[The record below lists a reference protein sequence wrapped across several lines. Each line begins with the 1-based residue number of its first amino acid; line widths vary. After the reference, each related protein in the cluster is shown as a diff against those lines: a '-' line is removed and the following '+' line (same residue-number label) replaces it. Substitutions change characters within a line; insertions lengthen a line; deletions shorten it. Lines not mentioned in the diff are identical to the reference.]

1 MSNARNI
8 SKADS
13 RFVNATGDTIS
24 GIVNNESKVGIK
36 VGSSP
41 DTNLEV
47 ATRYSYNYTEN
58 MAIKVRNSESNYNN
72 HMYLGSI
79 GSSMI
84 IDGARYY
91 GGGAYLFEDS
101 EASMIQM
108 NNGATNFHART
119 GATAGGSSYSF
130 PKVMGIDN
138 SGRVT
143 MPYQP
148 SFRAHT
154 FTPISSAGT
163 IIYTTTAHNIGN
175 HYNTSNGVFTAPV
188 SGVYHFDFNV
198 LMYAGSNVDYIR
210 VTFKINNSISTTLG
224 DNLTGG
230 SAGAFSNYTYHA
242 VGLSQSFYLAANDTV
257 RVYNHNGAFGTHNS
271 GGYGSFSGH
280 LLG

>member
-24 GIVNNESKVGIK
+24 GILNNESKVGIK

-47 ATRYSYNYTEN
+47 ATRYSYNYAEN
-58 MAIKVRNSESNYNN
+58 MAIKVKNSESGYNN

-91 GGGAYLFEDS
+91 GGGAYLFEDA

-108 NNGATNFHART
+108 NNGSIDFHSRT

-138 SGRVT
+138 AGRVT
-143 MPYQP
+143 MPNQP
-148 SFRAHT
+148 SFTGT
-154 FTPISSAGT
+154 FVGT
-163 IIYTTTAHNIGN
+163 TNGSTVVFNSVGHNDGN
-175 HYNTSNGVFTAPV
+175 MYNTSTGRFTAPV
-188 SGVYHFDFNV
+188 SGKYLYQAV
-198 LMYAGSNVDYIR
+198 LLKASGSSTRLDV
-210 VTFKINNSISTTLG
+210 VINGGTNHNIGQEKAYSTTAGYDQLIV
-224 DNLTGG
+224 NCVYKL
-230 SAGAFSNYTYHA
+230 SAGDWIDLNYGGTLNSNGSGSDQYNC
-242 VGLSQSFYLAANDTV
+242 LSI
-257 RVYNHNGAFGTHNS
+257 
-271 GGYGSFSGH
+271 
-280 LLG
+280 LLLC